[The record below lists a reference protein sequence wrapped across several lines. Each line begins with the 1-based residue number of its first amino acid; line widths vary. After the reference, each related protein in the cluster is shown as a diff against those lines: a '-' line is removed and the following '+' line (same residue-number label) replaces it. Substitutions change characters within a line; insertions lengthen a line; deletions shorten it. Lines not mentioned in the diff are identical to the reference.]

1 MKKGLIDNWTLERT
15 VEGFDGTLQ
24 NPSAELQLL
33 ISSLVLWD
41 EVCYYDNDYSEWWKY
56 CSQREEVM
64 QLLKMLTPIK
74 TKPNS
79 RVVSEAEQRYTNEFK
94 DDYTGVVAKGA
105 LEYMLLADE
114 QEMCYVPFRERAK
127 FVRENNLYKDFNR
140 YYTRMDLMETVDEE
154 IVKYCKSVQDDV
166 KKADL
171 TIETSGIFD
180 YIRRNANSV
189 EELVEVVK
197 ELKKE
202 SMVKHYK
209 KYMQRLEDMI
219 DKGENVQC
227 VLHEYKKGLVD
238 ILKDP
243 YEVIKPK
250 VKIERLGISFELVLP
265 IKVRKHI
272 KANMAF
278 PAFIYD
284 EAIGRKRKIL

>member
-1 MKKGLIDNWTLERT
+1 
-15 VEGFDGTLQ
+15 
-24 NPSAELQLL
+24 
-33 ISSLVLWD
+33 
-41 EVCYYDNDYSEWWKY
+41 
-56 CSQREEVM
+56 
-64 QLLKMLTPIK
+64 
-74 TKPNS
+74 
-79 RVVSEAEQRYTNEFK
+79 
-94 DDYTGVVAKGA
+94 
-105 LEYMLLADE
+105 MLLADE